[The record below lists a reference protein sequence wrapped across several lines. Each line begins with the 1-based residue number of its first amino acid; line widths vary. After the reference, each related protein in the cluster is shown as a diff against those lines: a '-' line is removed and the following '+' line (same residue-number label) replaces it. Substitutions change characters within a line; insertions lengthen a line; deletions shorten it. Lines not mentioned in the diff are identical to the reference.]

1 MRPYKYLSMMNKY
14 MLLLFGILLFACAE
28 DKTLLEQLMAEE
40 AKVTSTENELLLG
53 MRFGMDKQEFYSYCK
68 KQNDA
73 EIFMDG
79 GRYNQVMFQY
89 DEEFSQPV
97 DFWFYQEFEDG
108 VLSAQENKFKYRAW
122 VPWKEDT
129 DAELLFPEVIAHLS
143 NTFGDDFITLHREDG
158 ELHAVDIDAN
168 RRIDVYTKQLDDAY
182 VYMDVTDLRK

>member
-1 MRPYKYLSMMNKY
+1 